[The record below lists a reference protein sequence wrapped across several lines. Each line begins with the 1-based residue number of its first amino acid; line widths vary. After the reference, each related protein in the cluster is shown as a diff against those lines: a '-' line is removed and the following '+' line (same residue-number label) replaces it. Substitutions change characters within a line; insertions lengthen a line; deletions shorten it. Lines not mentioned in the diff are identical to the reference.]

1 MSTKTG
7 FPYNKRIRIT
17 GDIATDEPSFTLTRY
32 YVIPWIID

>member
-17 GDIATDEPSFTLTRY
+17 GDIATDEPSFTLTCY
-32 YVIPWIID
+32 YVIPWIGD